1 MTSADR
7 LGRVNQVPRAS
18 WFAAGPGADQAGSL
32 WSMVAV
38 SLAIHTL
45 VVVVALVGPWRF
57 FARERPQ
64 LVSYTVDLVASDR
77 LGGSAAPR
85 SEPGA
90 KPGVALPAPP
100 PKPQA
105 RVEAQ
110 PASKEPAQPKAPP
123 PPRPAPKGQP
133 AAVQKAPPAPKP
145 KPRAKPE
152 PEPKAEPKPKPKPKP
167 ESKPAAPPKPEP
179 KKEPKKEPKPAA
191 PPKPEVPPKAKPQ
204 PDPQPKPPAA
214 QRAVAPVADPAP
226 APEKSASQPQEP
238 EIDPSA
244 ARAASAA
251 ELRDHHLAAA
261 IERSAVSWAVGVDAD
276 DGTGLGGSGG
286 GGVVHGLDFLLY
298 KGVVENE
305 IRQNWAWAGRATDLR
320 ALVGFGIQS
329 DGAVTDVEILESSGD
344 PTYDALAIRAVE
356 SSDPLPAPPE
366 AYRAEF
372 ARYELELRAEDGS
385 R

>member
-1 MTSADR
+1 M
-7 LGRVNQVPRAS
+7 Q
-18 WFAAGPGADQAGSL
+18 Q
-32 WSMVAV
+32 
-38 SLAIHTL
+38 
-45 VVVVALVGPWRF
+45 
-57 FARERPQ
+57 
-64 LVSYTVDLVASDR
+64 
-77 LGGSAAPR
+77 
-85 SEPGA
+85 
-90 KPGVALPAPP
+90 
-100 PKPQA
+100 
-105 RVEAQ
+105 
-110 PASKEPAQPKAPP
+110 
-123 PPRPAPKGQP
+123 
-133 AAVQKAPPAPKP
+133 APPAPKP
-145 KPRAKPE
+145 APRAKPK
-152 PEPKAEPKPKPKPKP
+152 PEPKAEPKPKPEP
-167 ESKPAAPPKPEP
+167 ESQPAAPPKPEP
-179 KKEPKKEPKPAA
+179 KKQPKKQPEKQPKKEPEPAA
-191 PPKPEVPPKAKPQ
+191 PPKPKPEAPAKAKPQ
-204 PDPQPKPPAA
+204 PDSQPKPPA
-214 QRAVAPVADPAP
+214 APVADPAP

-244 ARAASAA
+244 ARAAIAA
-251 ELRDHHLAAA
+251 ELRDQHLAAA
-261 IERSAVSWAVGVDAD
+261 IERARSRVSADNEAD